1 MSKRIAVLA
10 LAFVGLLLAGS
21 KTGAKTYTITVSD
34 PALAGNAQLK
44 MGDYRLKVDGAQV
57 VLTDMD
63 GKRIDTTA
71 TVETVERK
79 FDRTALI
86 TTNADGAN
94 LILSIELGGST
105 NRIVF
110 PSGSL

>member
-10 LAFVGLLLAGS
+10 LVLVGLLLAGS

-34 PALAGNAQLK
+34 PAMAGSTQLK
-44 MGDYRLKVDGAQV
+44 GGEYRLKVDGAQA
-57 VLTDMD
+57 VLTDKE

-86 TTNADGAN
+86 TTSTDGTN
-94 LILSIELGGST
+94 RILSIELGGST
-105 NRIVF
+105 NRVVF
-110 PSGSL
+110 PSGL